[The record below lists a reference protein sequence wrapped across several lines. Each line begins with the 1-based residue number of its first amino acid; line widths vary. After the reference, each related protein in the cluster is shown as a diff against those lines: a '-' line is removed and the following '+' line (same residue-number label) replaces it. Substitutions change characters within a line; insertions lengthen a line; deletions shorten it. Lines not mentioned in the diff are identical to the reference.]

1 MKRKYWLPLIFA
13 IVFVGGI
20 LVGDLLLAPR
30 HARTHGQQ
38 KLVDVLNLVH
48 DRYVDKVDM
57 DSLVEM
63 AIPALLGNLDPHSVY
78 IPAADY
84 ERSNSEL
91 EGKMSG
97 IGISFQLIN
106 DTINVIEVISGGPS
120 EKAGIFP
127 GDRIVAVD
135 GEEVTK
141 RKLQD
146 YDVMDLLRGDRG
158 SHVTVTVVRHSA
170 REPLTFELVRDE
182 IPMTSVD
189 VAYMIEP
196 EVGYIRISRFARTT
210 YDEFLNAAN
219 RLRLEGAKS
228 FVIDLRGNT
237 GGYMDPAVLIANEF
251 LSGGDVIVST
261 RGRNVRENQL
271 IAADNSGAFKD
282 YGLVVLVNDFSA
294 SASEIFTGAIQ
305 DNDRGWVV
313 GRRTF
318 GKGLVQ
324 NPILLPD
331 SSEIRLTVQRY
342 YTPSGRSIQK
352 KYTRGEIG
360 DYEAELINRF
370 ISGETLNVDSAK
382 INKDDWYQTA
392 GGRTV
397 YGGGGIMPDFFV
409 PEDTS
414 RVTTYYRDVLNQG
427 LLQQF
432 AYEYCDLNRDD
443 LITAKDIDQLMGKL
457 PSNDVLLNSFVQY
470 ARSNGVAPRWYY
482 INISQPL
489 IVNQIKNWIARNI
502 LGLEGHVR
510 IANSTDIAV
519 SEALKHVNEP
529 VLNDTDSQQ
538 KNEKRGNTP

>member
-1 MKRKYWLPLIFA
+1 MKNKYWSPLVFA
-13 IVFVGGI
+13 LVFVGGL

-30 HARTHGQQ
+30 HVRTSGQQ
-38 KLVDVLNLVH
+38 KLMEVLNLVQAK
-48 DRYVDKVDM
+48 YVDKIDM

-63 AIPALLGNLDPHSVY
+63 AIPALLSNLDPHSVY
-78 IPAADY
+78 IPASDY

-106 DTINVIEVISGGPS
+106 DTINVIEVVSGGPS
-120 EKAGIFP
+120 EKVGVMP
-127 GDRIVAVD
+127 GDRIIAVD
-135 GEEVTK
+135 GEDITN
-141 RKLQD
+141 RKLRD
-146 YDVMDLLRGDRG
+146 YDVLDLLRGDKG
-158 SHVTVTVVRHSA
+158 SHVTITINRHSA
-170 REPLTFELVRDE
+170 KQPLTFELVRDE

-189 VAYMIEP
+189 AAYMIEP

-219 RLRLEGAKS
+219 KLRLEGAKT
-228 FVIDLRGNT
+228 FMIDLRGNT

-251 LSGGDVIVST
+251 LQGGDVIVST

-271 IAADNSGAFKD
+271 VAADNTGAFKD
-282 YGLVVLVNDFSA
+282 YGLIVLVNDFSA
-294 SASEIFTGAIQ
+294 SSSEIFTGAIQ

-324 NPILLPD
+324 NPIMLPD

-352 KYTRGEIG
+352 KYTPGDIG
-360 DYEAELINRF
+360 DYESELINRF

-382 INKDDWYQTA
+382 IDKGDWYQTS

-397 YGGGGIMPDFFV
+397 YGGGGIMPDIFV
-409 PEDTS
+409 PEDTN
-414 RVTTYYRDVLNQG
+414 RVTTYYRDVINHG
-427 LLQQF
+427 FIQQF
-432 AYEYCDLNRDD
+432 AYEFCDLNRED
-443 LITAKDIDQLMGKL
+443 LAKAKSVEQLLAKL
-457 PSNDVLLNSFVQY
+457 PSDDVLLNSFVQY
-470 ARSNGVAPRWYY
+470 ARTNGIAPRWYY

-489 IVNQIKNWIARNI
+489 IVNQIKGWIARNI
-502 LGLEGHVR
+502 LGLEGHLRVV
-510 IANSTDIAV
+510 NSTDTTIA
-519 SEALKHVNEP
+519 EALKHVNEP
-529 VLNDTDSQQ
+529 LIKETDSQT
-538 KNEKRGNTP
+538 EK

>member
-1 MKRKYWLPLIFA
+1 MKRKYWLPLIFSL
-13 IVFVGGI
+13 VFVGGI
-20 LVGDLLLAPR
+20 LVGDFLLAPR
-30 HARTHGQQ
+30 YARASGQQ
-38 KLVDVLNLVH
+38 KLVEVLNLVH
-48 DRYVDKVDM
+48 DRYVDNVDM

-63 AIPALLGNLDPHSVY
+63 AIPALLSNLDPHSVY

-84 ERSNSEL
+84 ERNNSEL

-120 EKAGIFP
+120 EKAGILP

-135 GEEVTK
+135 GEDMTR
-141 RKLQD
+141 RKLRD
-146 YDVMDLLRGDRG
+146 YEVMDILRGDRG
-158 SHVTVTVVRHSA
+158 SHVQVTVRRHSA
-170 REPLTFELVRDE
+170 RQPLTFELVRDE

-189 VAYMIEP
+189 VSYMIEP

-219 RLRLEGAKS
+219 KLRLDGAKS

-251 LSGGDVIVST
+251 LQGGDVIVST

-271 IAADNSGAFKD
+271 IAADGAGAFKD

-294 SASEIFTGAIQ
+294 SSSEIFTGAIQ

-352 KYTRGEIG
+352 KYTPGDLG

-382 INKDDWYQTA
+382 INKEDWYQTT

-397 YGGGGIMPDFFV
+397 YGGGGIMPDVFV

-414 RVTTYYRDVLNQG
+414 RVTTYYRDVVNHG

-443 LITAKDIDQLMGKL
+443 LVKAKDIDQLMAKL

-470 ARSNGVAPRWYY
+470 ARTNGVAPRWYY

-489 IVNQIKNWIARNI
+489 IVNQIKGWIARNI
-502 LGLEGHVR
+502 LGLEGHLRVV
-510 IANSTDIAV
+510 NSTDIAIA
-519 SEALKHVNEP
+519 EALKYVKEP
-529 VLNDTDSQQ
+529 LLKDTDSHA
-538 KNEKRGNTP
+538 EK

>member
-1 MKRKYWLPLIFA
+1 M
-13 IVFVGGI
+13 
-20 LVGDLLLAPR
+20 VGDLLLAPR
-30 HARTHGQQ
+30 HARTSGQQ

-48 DRYVDKVDM
+48 DRYVDNVDM

-63 AIPALLGNLDPHSVY
+63 AIPALLSNLDPHSVY

-84 ERSNSEL
+84 ARSNSEL

-97 IGISFQLIN
+97 IGISFQLVN
-106 DTINVIEVISGGPS
+106 DTVNVIEVISGGPS
-120 EKAGIFP
+120 EKAGILP
-127 GDRIVAVD
+127 GDRIVGVD
-135 GEEVTK
+135 GEDITQ
-141 RKLQD
+141 RKLRD
-146 YDVMDLLRGDRG
+146 YEVMDVLRGDKG
-158 SHVTVTVVRHSA
+158 SHVSVTVRRHSA
-170 REPLTFELVRDE
+170 RQPLTFELVRDE

-189 VAYMIEP
+189 VSYMIEP

-219 RLRLEGAKS
+219 KLRLEGAKS
-228 FVIDLRGNT
+228 FLIDLRGNT

-251 LSGGDVIVST
+251 LDGGDVIVST
-261 RGRNVRENQL
+261 RGRNIRENQL
-271 IAADNSGAFKD
+271 IAADNAGAFKD

-352 KYTRGEIG
+352 KYTPGALG

-397 YGGGGIMPDFFV
+397 YGGGGIMPDIFV

-414 RVTTYYRDVLNQG
+414 RVTTYYRDIVNHG
-427 LLQQF
+427 LPQQF

-443 LITAKDIDQLMGKL
+443 LISAKNIDELMAKL
-457 PSNDVLLNSFVQY
+457 PANDILLNSFVQY
-470 ARSNGVAPRWYY
+470 ARTNGVAPRWYY

-489 IVNQIKNWIARNI
+489 IVNQIKGWIARNI

-510 IANSTDIAV
+510 VLNSTDIAV
-519 SEALKHVNEP
+519 TEALKHVDEP
-529 VLNDTDSQQ
+529 LLKDTDSQT
-538 KNEKRGNTP
+538 EK